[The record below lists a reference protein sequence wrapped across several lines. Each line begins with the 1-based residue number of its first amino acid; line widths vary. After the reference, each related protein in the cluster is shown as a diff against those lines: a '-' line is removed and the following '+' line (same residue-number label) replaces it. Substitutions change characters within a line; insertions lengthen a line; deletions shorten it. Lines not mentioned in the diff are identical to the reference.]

1 MAPHARL
8 YGFWIICILFV
19 GISFCTPV
27 KAEVPK
33 YDPSKFDKIFGKP
46 EDFVKKLEADMAP
59 KLNEYMGLGVACSGF
74 VLVIRSLVK

>member
-1 MAPHARL
+1 MAPYARL
-8 YGFWIICILFV
+8 HGFWIICILFV
-19 GISFCTPV
+19 GISFCSSV
-27 KAEVPK
+27 KAEPK